1 MKWLDDIVNTFQ
13 DANKDI
19 LVSSGASPSGVYHVG
34 HLREIVIADA
44 VVRAL
49 KKAGIRARHV
59 HVSDNLDAFRK
70 VPVNLP
76 DSYEQYLG
84 VPLCM
89 VPSPDDQYDS
99 WGDFCLKPF
108 LDSADKIG
116 VTMDVIYASDKYR
129 SGFFVPA
136 IERSLSRID
145 KAKSAIQEV
154 SGRQLDDQWSPI
166 QIMEQGR
173 LKNRQFVRMD
183 SDTKTITYR
192 SHDDSEHTVRY
203 DDGQVKL
210 DWRLGGGG
218 CSALISSRLAVT
230 TRRRVARMIP
240 ASGSLAR
247 FMTLMRQYQCHM
259 NLLIAPVIRKR

>member
-1 MKWLDDIVNTFQ
+1 MKWLDDIVDQFRNM
-13 DANKDI
+13 DKEV

-44 VVRAL
+44 VVRVL
-49 KKAGIRARHV
+49 KQAGIKARHV

-76 DSYEQYLG
+76 ANYEQYLG
-84 VPLCM
+84 MPLCM

-108 LDSADKIG
+108 LDSADKVG
-116 VTMDVIYASDKYR
+116 VTMDVVYASDKYR

-166 QIMEQGR
+166 QIM
-173 LKNRQFVRMD
+173 
-183 SDTKTITYR
+183 
-192 SHDDSEHTVRY
+192 
-203 DDGQVKL
+203 
-210 DWRLGGGG
+210 
-218 CSALISSRLAVT
+218 
-230 TRRRVARMIP
+230 
-240 ASGSLAR
+240 
-247 FMTLMRQYQCHM
+247 
-259 NLLIAPVIRKR
+259 

>member
-1 MKWLDDIVNTFQ
+1 MKWLDDIVDQFRNV
-13 DANKDI
+13 DKEV

-44 VVRAL
+44 VVRVL
-49 KKAGIRARHV
+49 KQAGIKARHI

-76 DSYEQYLG
+76 ANYEQYLG
-84 VPLCM
+84 MPLCM

-99 WGDFCLKPF
+99 WADFCLKPF
-108 LDSADKIG
+108 LDSADEIG
-116 VTMDVIYASDKYR
+116 VTMDVVYASDKYR
-129 SGFFVPA
+129 NGFFVPA

-166 QIMEQGR
+166 QIMEHGR

-183 SDTKTITYR
+183 SDAKTIIYR
-192 SHDDSEHTVRY
+192 SHDGSEVTPKIAGIESKANMR
-203 DDGQVKL
+203 
-210 DWRLGGGG
+210 
-218 CSALISSRLAVT
+218 SAEPSAMT
-230 TRRRVARMIP
+230 TRN
-240 ASGSLAR
+240 SGVMEVR
-247 FMTLMRQYQCHM
+247 PPWRW
-259 NLLIAPVIRKR
+259 RKRLPV